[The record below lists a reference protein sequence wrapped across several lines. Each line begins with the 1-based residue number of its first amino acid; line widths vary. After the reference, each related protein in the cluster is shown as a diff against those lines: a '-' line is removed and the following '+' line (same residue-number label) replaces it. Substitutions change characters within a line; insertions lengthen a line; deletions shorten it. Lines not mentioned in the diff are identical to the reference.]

1 MRLDTALHPI
11 HMVGC
16 TKFKYKI
23 DFLKD
28 HLNGGFLILGK
39 KFRNDDIFFPFSNLN
54 TYLCRPKI
62 NGQ

>member
-1 MRLDTALHPI
+1 
-11 HMVGC
+11 MVGC

-28 HLNGGFLILGK
+28 HLNGGFFILGK